1 MLHSLLEI
9 IYRMTDTKP
18 PSSNAGEDVL
28 QFLET
33 LDTYS
38 QTAAASN
45 PTTGEQPADTQ
56 SVLDFLDQ
64 FAKTPTTTENAQNN
78 DSKVDSQSSLAEKP
92 EQKPPSQ
99 PQKVPGETGTQQ
111 EGAWSWGG
119 LLASASIAYKTAST
133 VVDTSVKGA
142 LATVE
147 TVRTN
152 EGTKKF
158 EEKFRGILNKEAI
171 EKIG

>member
-1 MLHSLLEI
+1 
-9 IYRMTDTKP
+9 MTETKP
-18 PSSNAGEDVL
+18 QSSTAGEDVL

-33 LDTYS
+33 LDTLDTYSS
-38 QTAAASN
+38 QTTAASN
-45 PTTGEQPADTQ
+45 PAAGQPADTQ

-64 FAKTPTTTENAQNN
+64 FAKTPTTTANVQNN
-78 DSKVDSQSSLAEKP
+78 SSKGESQSSSTEQPKQSSPPLP
-92 EQKPPSQ
+92 TPQQPGGTQEQKQ
-99 PQKVPGETGTQQ
+99 DG
-111 EGAWSWGG
+111 WSWGG
-119 LLASASIAYKTAST
+119 LLASASTAYKTAST

-171 EKIG
+171 ERIG

>member
-1 MLHSLLEI
+1 
-9 IYRMTDTKP
+9 MTDSKP
-18 PSSNAGEDVL
+18 PSSKAGEDVL

-38 QTAAASN
+38 QTTADTSN
-45 PTTGEQPADTQ
+45 PTAGGQPADTQ

-64 FAKTPTTTENAQNN
+64 FSQTSSTTTAKTQNN
-78 DSKVDSQSSLAEKP
+78 NSSKEESQSNVSVNQEHS
-92 EQKPPSQ
+92 KPPPQPSQ
-99 PQKVPGETGTQQ
+99 IPGGTQEQ
-111 EGAWSWGG
+111 NQGGAWSWGG
-119 LLASASIAYKTAST
+119 LNALASTAYKTAST

-158 EEKFRGILNKEAI
+158 EEKFRGMLNKETI
-171 EKIG
+171 EKLG

>member
-1 MLHSLLEI
+1 
-9 IYRMTDTKP
+9 MTETKP

-38 QTAAASN
+38 QTTAASN
-45 PTTGEQPADTQ
+45 PASGQPADTQ

-78 DSKVDSQSSLAEKP
+78 NTKGDSQSSSEKQP
-92 EQKPPSQ
+92 EQSPPLSQ
-99 PQKVPGETGTQQ
+99 PQKVPSEAQQ
-111 EGAWSWGG
+111 DGAWSWGG
-119 LLASASIAYKTAST
+119 LLASASTAYKTAST

-171 EKIG
+171 GKIG